1 MKKIK
6 AIMLIGTVITGIL
19 LWIHQRLKKDN
30 IKIQSPKKSILQN
43 KSDFI
48 VINGISRKM
57 LTIDIDRTLQD
68 KDGTCGYPVLASLT
82 TYLTKPIKK
91 EQINE
96 YYEVDKQIIKTP
108 PSTFKSLF
116 EQYNPEYS
124 MQVVSPDEEQL
135 KKIINIQLQKGF
147 PIPFLYTIVFKTNIE
162 KQGLHYSLVSGITV
176 DEGKTYVL
184 LTDGRPKET
193 RSIISYDEL
202 LKRLDFKNFTKF
214 NDIKETAGL
223 LALKIIRDRTV
234 FVIEKRK

>member
-1 MKKIK
+1 MKKTEI
-6 AIMLIGTVITGIL
+6 IILIGTVTGLL
-19 LWIHQRLKKDN
+19 LWICQRLKKDN
-30 IKIQSPKKSILQN
+30 IKIEQPKKGILQN
-43 KSDFI
+43 KSEPV
-48 VINGISRKM
+48 VINGVLRKM

-91 EQINE
+91 EQIDE
-96 YYEVDKQIIKTP
+96 YYKVSKQIIKTP
-108 PSTFKSLF
+108 PSDFKSLF
-116 EQYNPEYS
+116 EQCNPEYS
-124 MQVVSPDEEQL
+124 MQVVSPDEKQL

-147 PIPFLYTIVFKTNIE
+147 PVPFLYTIVFKTDAE
-162 KQGLHYSLVSGITV
+162 RQGLHYSLVSGITI

-202 LKRLDFKNFTKF
+202 LKRLDFKNFTNF

-223 LALKIIRDRTV
+223 LALKLIRDRTV
-234 FVIEKRK
+234 FIIEKRK